1 MAVASFFIY
10 NTYEVNHMN
19 IPQNVNFILQTLEH
33 AGFEAFI
40 VGGCVRDIIRGVVPK
55 DWDIATS
62 AAPAQAKLLFARTI
76 DTGIKHGTITV
87 LIDKQHYE
95 VTTYRIDGEYL
106 DSRRPETVQFTRN
119 IEDDLAR
126 RDFTM
131 NAIAYHPS
139 RGFVDPFG
147 GQEDIKHGIIRC
159 VGEPMHRFKEDALRM
174 LRAIRFSGTTG
185 FKICSKTL
193 DAITELSQN
202 LQNISPERIREELG
216 KLVTSPNP
224 KATELLHTT
233 GLLPY
238 ILKFHAIQN
247 PCHSGLNPEFSCSGL
262 QTMPITV
269 STNETCPMTFSLKAA
284 GQVCNDEVQCK
295 ISMSLICTWLTCCPP
310 HEQMRM
316 ALFLHWAGKNCENIL
331 RNLRF
336 DNNSIKEISLYIKML
351 YAPLPQNRYEIKKLL
366 RLIPQ
371 ELFENLLLLKS
382 IVTGQTFESL
392 RLQVAD
398 IIKKGECFTLR
409 DLAVNGKTLTQ
420 IGIPHG
426 KIMGDILENLLD
438 IVMQNPEMNTAEALM
453 RYAI

>member
-1 MAVASFFIY
+1 
-10 NTYEVNHMN
+10 MN
-19 IPQNVNFILQTLEH
+19 IPENVNFILKTLEN

-62 AAPAQAKLLFARTI
+62 ATPAQAKQLFARTI

-87 LIDKQHYE
+87 LINKQHYE

-106 DSRRPETVQFTRN
+106 DSRRPETVQFTGN

-131 NAIAYHPS
+131 NAIAYNPA

-147 GQEDIKHGIIRC
+147 GQEDIKREIIRC
-159 VGEPMHRFKEDALRM
+159 VGEPVHRFKEDALRM

-185 FKICSKTL
+185 FTICGKTL
-193 DAITELSQN
+193 DAIAELSQN

-224 KATELLHTT
+224 QAVELLHST
-233 GLLPY
+233 GLLSY
-238 ILKFHAIQN
+238 ILPANATPHLVGDSALGVPQI
-247 PCHSGLNPEFSCSGL
+247 SCCTSSPR
-262 QTMPITV
+262 TASPTTTI
-269 STNETCPMTFSLKAA
+269 
-284 GQVCNDEVQCK
+284 
-295 ISMSLICTWLTCCPP
+295 SLICDWLASCPP
-310 HEQMRM
+310 HEPMRM
-316 ALFLHWAGKNCENIL
+316 ALFLHSSGLNCENIL

-366 RLIPQ
+366 RFIPQ
-371 ELFENLLLLKS
+371 ELFENLLILKS
-382 IVTGQTFESL
+382 IVTSQTFDSL
-392 RLQVAD
+392 SLQVVD
-398 IIKKGECFTLR
+398 IIQKGECFTLR
-409 DLAVNGKTLTQ
+409 DLAVNGKMLAQ
-420 IGIPHG
+420 AGIPHG
-426 KIMGDILENLLD
+426 KTMGDILENLLD
-438 IVMQNPEMNTAEALM
+438 IVMQNPEMNTVEVLM